1 MALQK
6 GRDMLI
12 YRGNVVNSAN
22 LLGGLTETGLTLNG
36 NVIDGT
42 TKDTVGWRELVED
55 ATVRSFSISCSGMF
69 KDTTSDELVRQAAF
83 NQTIDRY
90 TLKFPNGH
98 RIECDFQ
105 ITNYGRSGGVDG
117 VETYTFTLE
126 SSGVPT
132 YLTA

>member
-12 YRGNVVNSAN
+12 YRGNVLNAAN
-22 LLGGLTETGLTLNG
+22 LIGGLIETGLTLNG
-36 NVIDGT
+36 NVVDGS

-55 ATVRSFSISCSGMF
+55 ANLRSFSISCSGMF
-69 KDTTSDELVRQAAF
+69 KDSTSDDLMRQAAF
-83 NQTIDRY
+83 NQTIERY

-98 RIECDFQ
+98 KIECDFQ
-105 ITNYGRSGGVDG
+105 VTNYVRTGGVDG
-117 VETYTFTLE
+117 VETYSFTLE
-126 SSGVPT
+126 SSGVPV

>member
-12 YRGNVVNSAN
+12 YRGNVLNAAN
-22 LLGGLTETGLTLNG
+22 LIGGLTETGLKLNG
-36 NVIDGT
+36 NVIDGS

-55 ATVRSFSISCSGMF
+55 AALRSFSISCSGMF
-69 KDTTSDELVRQAAF
+69 KDSTSDDLMRQAAF
-83 NQTIDRY
+83 NQTVDRY

-105 ITNYGRSGGVDG
+105 VSDYARAGSVEG
-117 VETYTFTLE
+117 VETYSCSLE
-126 SSGVPT
+126 SSGVPV